1 MNVSSF
7 IYDRKISKKVF
18 EFFFVFDKWATIKD
32 ELVRVPGHL
41 VYLTFRQL
49 AVLSTQ
55 QKIK

>member
-7 IYDRKISKKVF
+7 IYERKISKKVF
-18 EFFFVFDKWATIKD
+18 EFFFVFEKWATIKD
-32 ELVRVPGHL
+32 ELARVPDHL
-41 VYLTFRQL
+41 VDWTFRRL